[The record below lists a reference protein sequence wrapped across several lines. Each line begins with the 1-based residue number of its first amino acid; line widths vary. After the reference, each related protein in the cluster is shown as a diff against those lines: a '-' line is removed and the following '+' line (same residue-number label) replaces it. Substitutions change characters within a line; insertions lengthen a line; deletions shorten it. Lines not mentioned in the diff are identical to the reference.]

1 MYRRQISDKL
11 LKILRKLLNNDK
23 TRYSAALNKISEIMS
38 SENFNHYKNLNHD
51 MKSFK
56 RMHIDSHFVLIFN
69 VDEENKQ
76 ILFED
81 LQHYDAAYKRWF

>member
-23 TRYSAALNKISEIMS
+23 TRYNEALNKISEIMS
-38 SENFNHYKNLNHD
+38 SENFNHYKNLSHD